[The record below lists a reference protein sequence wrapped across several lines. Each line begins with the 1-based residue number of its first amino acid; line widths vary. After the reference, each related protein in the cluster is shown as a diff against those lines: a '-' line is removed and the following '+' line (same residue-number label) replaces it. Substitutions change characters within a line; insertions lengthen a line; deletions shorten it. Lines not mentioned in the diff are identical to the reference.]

1 MGKTPGKWIKTL
13 LLGKKSPKS
22 SLENRSQKLGSAKK
36 EELVV
41 SVTEDL
47 SNLTVDPPVVSSQPV
62 PASSAQNVANNG
74 DESKDNLESGND
86 LGEIELERAAIKVQA
101 TFRAH
106 QARRAFRTLK
116 GIIRL
121 QAFIRGHLVRR
132 QAIATYSCIFGIVK
146 FQALVRG
153 QKARSSDNGIVFQKT
168 HMVAGDSEALQ
179 SNTYSWMDN
188 PTKFVFVNQLLA
200 SSATALPLKIQYG
213 PEEPNSAKVW
223 LVRWTQLQVW
233 SSGSRVARVEIP
245 KSQSKKRNYEAV
257 VEADKARPKRGI
269 KKPSGP
275 NSGTGAIRSSAESD
289 KPKRNVRKAS
299 TLSKDAVRT
308 ESNKAKPH
316 SRKSRGVSK
325 KEVSPLEIK
334 DEKPSPSL
342 KRSSLSNGSKK
353 ATFRSAEKKKKDTA
367 DSVQIEHEEKV
378 SEKVLEGGDNIEL
391 AETEKSTLDSVQI
404 EPEGKVLEGGDNI
417 ELAETEK
424 STLDSVQIEP
434 EGKVLE
440 GGDNIELAE
449 TEKSTLDSVQIEPE
463 GKVLEGGDNIELAET
478 EKSTLDSVQI
488 EPEGK
493 VLEGGDNIELAETEK
508 STLDSVQIE
517 PEGKVLEGGDNIELA
532 ETEKSTLDSVQI
544 EPEGKVLVGGD
555 NIVLTEKEKD
565 NTDAVPVELDVV
577 QDENSPVLDKLEED
591 EPKTAETND
600 KGDDL
605 KCSEVEIS
613 SENSNVCSDNTKPT
627 ERRALLPAKIDNQD
641 HGLTHSGRKIPS
653 YMAPTA
659 SAKARVKG
667 ESSPRFSLEKTE
679 INGSVRRHS
688 LSSPANGQL
697 STTTMSPRA
706 HKLLLA
712 SAKGSMNG
720 DKSLTSSKDITH
732 KSTRSDWKR

>member
-36 EELVV
+36 EEPVV
-41 SVTEDL
+41 SVAEDF

-62 PASSAQNVANNG
+62 PASTAQHVANNG

-86 LGEIELERAAIKVQA
+86 LGELELERAAIKVQA

-121 QAFIRGHLVRR
+121 QAVIRGHLVRR

-153 QKARSSDNGIVFQKT
+153 QKTRSSDNGIVFQKT
-168 HMVAGDSEALQ
+168 HMEAGDSEVLQ

-188 PTKFVFVNQLLA
+188 PTKFVFVNKLLA
-200 SSATALPLKIQYG
+200 SSPTALPLKIQYG
-213 PEEPNSAKVW
+213 PEEPNSAQVW

-245 KSQSKKRNYEAV
+245 KPQSKKRNYQAV
-257 VEADKARPKRGI
+257 VEADKARPKRVI

-275 NSGTGAIRSSAESD
+275 NSGTGAIRSTAETD
-289 KPKRNVRKAS
+289 KSKRNVRKAS
-299 TLSKDAVRT
+299 TLGKDALRT

-316 SRKSRGVSK
+316 SRKSKSST
-325 KEVSPLEIK
+325 KEVSPLESK

-342 KRSSLSNGSKK
+342 KRSSLANGSKK
-353 ATFRSAEKKKKDTA
+353 ATFRSAEKKKQDTA
-367 DSVQIEHEEKV
+367 DSEQIEHEEKV
-378 SEKVLEGGDNIEL
+378 S
-391 AETEKSTLDSVQI
+391 
-404 EPEGKVLEGGDNI
+404 GKVLEGGDNI

-434 EGKVLE
+434 EGKV
-440 GGDNIELAE
+440 
-449 TEKSTLDSVQIEPE
+449 S
-463 GKVLEGGDNIELAET
+463 GKVLEEGGNIEVAEK
-478 EKSTLDSVQI
+478 EKDITDSVR
-488 EPEGK
+488 
-493 VLEGGDNIELAETEK
+493 
-508 STLDSVQIE
+508 
-517 PEGKVLEGGDNIELA
+517 
-532 ETEKSTLDSVQI
+532 I

-565 NTDAVPVELDVV
+565 NTDAVPGELDVV
-577 QDENSPVLDKLEED
+577 QNENSPVLDKLEED
-591 EPKTAETND
+591 EPKTAETYD

-605 KCSEVEIS
+605 KCSDEKIS

-732 KSTRSDWKR
+732 KSTRTDWKR

>member
-517 PEGKVLEGGDNIELA
+517 PEGKVL
-532 ETEKSTLDSVQI
+532 
-544 EPEGKVLVGGD
+544 VGGD

>member
-62 PASSAQNVANNG
+62 PASTAQNVANNG
-74 DESKDNLESGND
+74 NESKDNLESGND
-86 LGEIELERAAIKVQA
+86 LGELELERAAIKVQA

-121 QAFIRGHLVRR
+121 QAVIRGHLVRR

-168 HMVAGDSEALQ
+168 HKEAGDSEPLQ

-188 PTKFVFVNQLLA
+188 PTKFVFVNKLLA
-200 SSATALPLKIQYG
+200 SSPTALPLKIQYG

-245 KSQSKKRNYEAV
+245 KSQSKKRNYQAV

-275 NSGTGAIRSSAESD
+275 NSGTGSIRSTAEGD
-289 KPKRNVRKAS
+289 KPKRIVRKAS
-299 TLSKDAVRT
+299 TLSKDALRT

-316 SRKSRGVSK
+316 SRKSRSASK
-325 KEVSPLEIK
+325 DVSPLEIK

-378 SEKVLEGGDNIEL
+378 S
-391 AETEKSTLDSVQI
+391 
-404 EPEGKVLEGGDNI
+404 GKVLEGGDNI

-424 STLDSVQIEP
+424 STLDSVQVEP
-434 EGKVLE
+434 EGKVLD
-440 GGDNIELAE
+440 GGDNIEFAE
-449 TEKSTLDSVQIEPE
+449 KEKDTADTVQIEPE
-463 GKVLEGGDNIELAET
+463 GKV
-478 EKSTLDSVQI
+478 S
-488 EPEGK
+488 GK
-493 VLEGGDNIELAETEK
+493 VLEEGGNIEVADIT
-508 STLDSVQIE
+508 DSVR
-517 PEGKVLEGGDNIELA
+517 
-532 ETEKSTLDSVQI
+532 I
-544 EPEGKVLVGGD
+544 EPEGKVLVGGG
-555 NIVLTEKEKD
+555 NIVFTEKEKD
-565 NTDAVPVELDVV
+565 KADAVPVELDVV

-600 KGDDL
+600 KGDDI
-605 KCSEVEIS
+605 KCSDEKIS

-712 SAKGSMNG
+712 SAKGSMND